1 MLMVVNEDTQG
12 KKYYDHEFTTIKKI
26 DGLPTVLR
34 KSKTT
39 EGGQNHQSLLSIL
52 AEDVWFNNAS
62 KVVDENG
69 EPLVVYH
76 GTNENF
82 SIFEHDK
89 IGESSGDYGYS
100 GYGFYFTPNE
110 GEAWMYGTIK
120 MPVFL
125 NIKNPFR
132 CDFADLEKYSNILSF
147 DENDKNNIIDK
158 EKLISALE
166 SKSPVAK
173 DFFQELEKN
182 GYEKAC
188 ENIMQKYSD
197 EEIKQ
202 SPIDFNNV
210 VEYWEYAQGKIEV
223 PYYVAEDIIAEL
235 GEDIIKREY
244 VETPHLKELL
254 NYGKDWLSL
263 DSIFL
268 DAKELVNGQQSI
280 GGYLKKIAQAPVNK
294 IINGLNPILK
304 MPIEL
309 ATGRTMYPDAFN
321 SRTIR
326 DNEKYIA
333 QSLGLAWPYKA
344 LVTGEPRNDW
354 DDWDELS
361 RMLIYSLDPDEAA
374 YFQTLDKVRQF
385 QERVLDKK
393 FDSFATTRR
402 GKVLQNLKRA
412 LRYKDKAT
420 IRRYLKEYAKV
431 DGTKKGLQ
439 QSMKAMSPLFG
450 LSKDEKKQFLKWITA
465 DDRKYL
471 RRADKYFRELTS
483 RFLR

>member
-76 GTNENF
+76 GTDYAGFSVFNTSDVAGRNTGAFFSSEDRASFYTHDDESKLVRFPREFQSWDDVEQYARENR
-82 SIFEHDK
+82 IKFEKDPEYD
-89 IGESSGDYGYS
+89 GW
-100 GYGFYFTPNE
+100 F
-110 GEAWMYGTIK
+110 
-120 MPVFL
+120 
-125 NIKNPFR
+125 
-132 CDFADLEKYSNILSF
+132 ILS
-147 DENDKNNIIDK
+147 DE
-158 EKLISALE
+158 
-166 SKSPVAK
+166 
-173 DFFQELEKN
+173 FT
-182 GYEKAC
+182 
-188 ENIMQKYSD
+188 
-197 EEIKQ
+197 EE
-202 SPIDFNNV
+202 
-210 VEYWEYAQGKIEV
+210 A
-223 PYYVAEDIIAEL
+223 
-235 GEDIIKREY
+235 
-244 VETPHLKELL
+244 
-254 NYGKDWLSL
+254 
-263 DSIFL
+263 
-268 DAKELVNGQQSI
+268 
-280 GGYLKKIAQAPVNK
+280 
-294 IINGLNPILK
+294 
-304 MPIEL
+304 
-309 ATGRTMYPDAFN
+309 
-321 SRTIR
+321 
-326 DNEKYIA
+326 
-333 QSLGLAWPYKA
+333 
-344 LVTGEPRNDW
+344 VTG
-354 DDWDELS
+354 
-361 RMLIYSLDPDEAA
+361 MLIYSLDPDEAA

-393 FDSFATTRR
+393 FDGFATTRR

-412 LRYKDKAT
+412 LRYKDKAA